1 MSQAQVPL
9 LTKSA
14 IHLAHLCA
22 LETWQGYS
30 YSKGTLFNNLLVE
43 HSPGSSYK
51 STNLLPL
58 SDEYLMSRF
67 ATHLLSIIYPKE
79 FKNTTPIS
87 ISLIDKFRNVAG
99 IKTTGRRGPKPDYSG
114 GIDYFKKQVSD
125 DYRLCLNASLE
136 DKPFEP
142 VYAIQSLSIALTH
155 QNSNRIESEHIML
168 ATRILFFIMPNIT
181 VFNLSPEIERILNLK
196 GEREDTI
203 FIYQEKLWE
212 GLKLNW
218 SNLCDYD
225 MPLPKVID
233 RKIYDLA
240 KSSGWW
246 QRRIYDLALKL
257 YASKGNNIV
266 ISERVKKAFLANSKI
281 I

>member
-87 ISLIDKFRNVAG
+87 ISLINLG
-99 IKTTGRRGPKPDYSG
+99 MLQEL
-114 GIDYFKKQVSD
+114 KQLDVEVQNLIIPAVLIILKNK
-125 DYRLCLNASLE
+125 YQMTIGCAS
-136 DKPFEP
+136 
-142 VYAIQSLSIALTH
+142 
-155 QNSNRIESEHIML
+155 ML
-168 ATRILFFIMPNIT
+168 P
-181 VFNLSPEIERILNLK
+181 
-196 GEREDTI
+196 
-203 FIYQEKLWE
+203 
-212 GLKLNW
+212 
-218 SNLCDYD
+218 
-225 MPLPKVID
+225 
-233 RKIYDLA
+233 
-240 KSSGWW
+240 
-246 QRRIYDLALKL
+246 
-257 YASKGNNIV
+257 
-266 ISERVKKAFLANSKI
+266 
-281 I
+281 

>member
-22 LETWQGYS
+22 LETWQGYN
-30 YSKGTLFNNLLVE
+30 YSKGTLFDKVLVE
-43 HSPGSSYK
+43 NMPGSNYR
-51 STNLLPL
+51 STKVVTL
-58 SDEYLMSRF
+58 SDEYLMIRF
-67 ATHLLSIIYPKE
+67 ATHLLAIYKPKD
-79 FKNTTPIS
+79 FKNTNPIS
-87 ISLIDKFRNVAG
+87 ESLMDEFRNVAG
-99 IKTTGRRGPKPDYSG
+99 IRSTERRGPKPDYLG
-114 GIDYFKKQVSD
+114 GKSYFKKQVSE

-155 QNSNRIESEHIML
+155 QVSNNIESEHIML
-168 ATRILFFIMPNIT
+168 ATRILFFMMPNIT
-181 VFNLSPEIERILNLK
+181 VFNFSPEIAKSLNLS
-196 GEREDTI
+196 GDRDDTI

-225 MPLPKVID
+225 MPLPKNID
-233 RKIYDLA
+233 RRIYDLA
-240 KSSGWW
+240 KKSGWW
-246 QRRIYDLALKL
+246 QRRIYDLALKFNS
-257 YASKGNNIV
+257 SKGNNIV
-266 ISERVKKAFLANSKI
+266 ISERVKSEFFANPKI